1 MQPSQASGIPENND
15 SKEHNLNIA
24 FCLYFAEQTERAAM
38 ASKQYVIIR
47 DLPGGCAEAIAGW
60 HACSACA
67 YSRSSILNYHQQLA
81 DLNLC

>member
-47 DLPGGCAEAIAGW
+47 DLPGG
-60 HACSACA
+60 
-67 YSRSSILNYHQQLA
+67 
-81 DLNLC
+81 